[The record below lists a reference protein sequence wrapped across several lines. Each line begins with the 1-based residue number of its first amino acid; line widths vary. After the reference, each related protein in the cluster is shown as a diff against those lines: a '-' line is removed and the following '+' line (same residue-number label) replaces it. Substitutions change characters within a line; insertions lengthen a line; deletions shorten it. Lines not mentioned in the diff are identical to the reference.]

1 MKKLLILTLAIFTA
15 VCFSACDEADSSSDV
30 IKVEA
35 TTTTV
40 SEITTAQEVS
50 TTAPVTTIVTT
61 SVPDETETSATTT
74 EVTTVSEVTTASATT
89 TKPVTTTAAT
99 TTTKPVTTTAP
110 TTTTKPVTTTVPVTT
125 TTAPVT
131 TAPPASA
138 RQAGFQADIQAECLR
153 IINEYRAANGVP
165 AISLDNSW
173 KIYAERLSKF
183 NADNNLISHGPYA
196 IEIVGNPKYHN
207 PNGSATEIANMI
219 MDGYKNSY
227 AHSLNMLDIYN
238 GDKTH
243 RMTSTYCAVYYNPST
258 QRFSTIIVLKDVS
271 YSTFYPSYNSA
282 ISSEQWW
289 EAGGMY
295 TDETNAFLV
304 ERRSWTEQQI
314 EDYFFEHNYQKYYP
328 HLS

>member
-1 MKKLLILTLAIFTA
+1 MKKLIILTLAIFTT
-15 VCFSACDEADSSSDV
+15 VCLSACDDTDSSSDV
-30 IKVEA
+30 IEVEA
-35 TTTTV
+35 TITTV
-40 SEITTAQEVS
+40 SEITTAPEAT
-50 TTAPVTTIVTT
+50 TTAPVTTTVTT
-61 SVPDETETSATTT
+61 SVLTEAQTSVTTA
-74 EVTTVSEVTTASATT
+74 EVTTVSEVTTAA
-89 TKPVTTTAAT
+89 
-99 TTTKPVTTTAP
+99 

-131 TAPPASA
+131 TSAPASA
-138 RQAGFQADIQAECLR
+138 RQAGFQSDIQAECLR
-153 IINEYRAANGVP
+153 ILNEYRAANGVP

-227 AHSLNMLDIYN
+227 AHEQSMLDLY
-238 GDKTH
+238 GGETH
-243 RMTSTYCAVYYNPST
+243 RMTSTYCAVCYNPST
-258 QRFSTIIVLKDVS
+258 QRFSTIIVKMNMS

-289 EAGGMY
+289 EAGGKY

-304 ERRSWTEQQI
+304 ERRSWTEQQTK
-314 EDYFFEHNYQKYYP
+314 DYFFEHNYQKYYP
-328 HLS
+328 HLA